1 MDRSFMKAL
10 AAMCKA
16 FLKIY
21 EENNNLEKKIEQIQI
36 DFPYEIEKRD
46 KEICYLNALLAKSIP
61 ASAKPAKTRQEKV
74 VATPDNQ
81 EPEAGHLCEFCGK
94 PVAKP
99 THRFCCTSCQVKFSH
114 RQRGHN
120 TDDKPAPKR
129 RYSRRNRQ
137 EANTAPKP
145 QPEATPQ
152 GATEEKVPDAG
163 K

>member
-1 MDRSFMKAL
+1 MKAL

-46 KEICYLNALLAKSIP
+46 KEICYLNALLAKSIQQ
-61 ASAKPAKTRQEKV
+61 SAKPAKTRQEKV

-99 THRFCCTSCQVKFSH
+99 THRFCSTSCQVKFSH
-114 RQRGHN
+114 RQRGN
-120 TDDKPAPKR
+120 NITDKPATKR
-129 RYSRRNRQ
+129 RYSRRDRH
-137 EANTAPKP
+137 EADTAPDP

-152 GATEEKVPDAG
+152 GATEEKGPDAG

>member
-1 MDRSFMKAL
+1 MDRQFMKAL
-10 AAMCKA
+10 AQMCKA

-21 EENNNLEKKIEQIQI
+21 EENINLEKKLEQVQI

-46 KEICYLNALLAKSIP
+46 KEICYLNSLLEKSPQQSAQP
-61 ASAKPAKTRQEKV
+61 ANTMQ
-74 VATPDNQ
+74 
-81 EPEAGHLCEFCGK
+81 PESPRLCELCGK

>member
-1 MDRSFMKAL
+1 MKAL

-46 KEICYLNALLAKSIP
+46 KEIWYLKSILDKSTQE
-61 ASAKPAKTRQEKV
+61 SAKPAKTREEKV
-74 VATPDNQ
+74 FATPDNP

-114 RQRGHN
+114 RQRGN
-120 TDDKPAPKR
+120 NITDKPAPKR

-137 EANTAPKP
+137 EADTAPDP

-152 GATEEKVPDAG
+152 GATEEKGPDAG